1 MMSVSGWDDLLR
13 EYWINHDAAPF
24 KDIWS
29 KPETIKEFNWTTR
42 ENWVLS
48 VSGPYV
54 DIIDGQK
61 QTVYPN
67 YKEVLSELK

>member
-1 MMSVSGWDDLLR
+1 MHDDVSGWDDLLR

-29 KPETIKEFNWTTR
+29 HPETISSHDWSLS

-54 DIIDGQK
+54 DIINGK
-61 QTVYPN
+61 SKLFIQTIKKY
-67 YKEVLSELK
+67 